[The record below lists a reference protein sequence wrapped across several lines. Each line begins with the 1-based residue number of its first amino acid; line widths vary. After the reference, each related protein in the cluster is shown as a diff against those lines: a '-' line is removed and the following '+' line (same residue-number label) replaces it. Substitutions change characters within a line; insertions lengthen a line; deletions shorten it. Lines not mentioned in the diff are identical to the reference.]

1 MKKCRYCG
9 KDLRGSYDFC
19 CSECEQHY
27 RKSSEKDQH
36 QIKYFIMGMI
46 MGFLIMFYGVLR
58 NHTFAAGTGI
68 ILMGMD
74 VVILPFTTPETVS
87 FLGYQKSKI
96 ARRILGIMLV
106 IVGIWFEF
114 L

>member
-1 MKKCRYCG
+1 
-9 KDLRGSYDFC
+9 
-19 CSECEQHY
+19 
-27 RKSSEKDQH
+27 
-36 QIKYFIMGMI
+36 MGMI

-96 ARRILGIMLV
+96 AGRILGIMLV